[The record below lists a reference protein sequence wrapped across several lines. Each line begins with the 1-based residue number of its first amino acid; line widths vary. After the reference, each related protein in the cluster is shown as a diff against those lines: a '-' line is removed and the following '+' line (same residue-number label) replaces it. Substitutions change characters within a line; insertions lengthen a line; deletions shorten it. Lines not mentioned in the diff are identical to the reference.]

1 MFWLLTSFSS
11 SQHTLPAGDPGWF
24 LNAFFGSEAG
34 NNMGCFEDPILDGM
48 LESLSTIEDPE
59 TRVEASNALQARLR
73 EEVPISNLVTPDWHI
88 GLSDRVRDYQVS
100 PSPLSLF
107 FFC

>member
-1 MFWLLTSFSS
+1 
-11 SQHTLPAGDPGWF
+11 
-24 LNAFFGSEAG
+24 
-34 NNMGCFEDPILDGM
+34 MGCFEDPILDGM
-48 LESLSTIEDPE
+48 LERLSTIEDPE